1 VDSIADALDVLL
13 FLHYFVLVVILTG
26 SKEADNQEQGEWVA

>member
-1 VDSIADALDVLL
+1 VDPVADSFNVLL

-26 SKEADNQEQGEWVA
+26 SKEADDQKQGEWVT